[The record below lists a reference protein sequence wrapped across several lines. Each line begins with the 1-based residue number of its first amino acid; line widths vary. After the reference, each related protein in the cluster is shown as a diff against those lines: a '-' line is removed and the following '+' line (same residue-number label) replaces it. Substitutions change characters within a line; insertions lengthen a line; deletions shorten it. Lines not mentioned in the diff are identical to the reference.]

1 VSDSSPG
8 TIELFETYSGDGTPT
23 GLVARGVVHRL
34 GLWHRASNVLL
45 FHPDG
50 RLYLQRRAATKDIW
64 PDAWDISVGEHLQP
78 GETYTQAAHRGLAE
92 ELAVSGTIL
101 TPLGDVTR
109 ACVDIPELDI
119 HDHELQQSFRGE
131 YAGAVQPDPNEVAEV
146 QLLELGAIARGVAAH
161 PDRYTPWLRS
171 RLAAFGYI

>member
-1 VSDSSPG
+1 VSGPD
-8 TIELFETYSGDGTPT
+8 ELFETFSSDGEPT

-34 GLWHRASNVLL
+34 GLWHRACNVLL

-50 RLYLQRRAATKDIW
+50 RLYLQRRAATKDVA
-64 PDAWDISVGEHLQP
+64 PNAWDVSVGEHLQP
-78 GETYTQAAHRGLAE
+78 GETFEQAAYRGLAE
-92 ELAVSGTIL
+92 ELAVRDTAL
-101 TPLGDVTR
+101 TPLGSVAR

-146 QLLELGAIARGVAAH
+146 RLAEMATLARDVAAH
-161 PDRYTPWLRS
+161 PGHYTPWLRA
-171 RLAAFGYI
+171 RLAALGYI